1 MKNIFLLIAVF
12 LPAICFAQMHKH
24 VPCSSIEHYGSGE
37 AYPFSGTMKLDAIH
51 TIVYTRVKYFCKVCK
66 QWYEEKTHVDTLG
79 LDAPQLDAVNRPTG
93 KVMTLAEFKKMK
105 AAQAKAIAKK
115 TTTKK

>member
-1 MKNIFLLIAVF
+1 MKILLLISVF

-24 VPCSSIEHYGSGE
+24 VPYSSLEYFGSGE
-37 AYPFSGTMKLDAIH
+37 TYPFSGTMKLDATH
-51 TIVYTRVKYFCKVCK
+51 TIVYSRIKYKCKICK

-105 AAQAKAIAKK
+105 AAQAKAAKK
-115 TTTKK
+115 PLKK